1 MSEFTRQDLMTDE
14 AFNLPD
20 IYAKKWQKNFDQIIG
35 SVDKLIGKMDSL
47 SQSVMKENGIKN
59 LKKNTDEFNKTQ
71 NKFND
76 SQKELIKIQNQVEQ
90 ANAKLV
96 ASRSEEYKQLIQT
109 RAAQQQHNK
118 GLREE
123 AKATLQ
129 NLSPL
134 ERLNNERN
142 KAQRNLK
149 NLIAQEELG
158 AKKTDKLTREIK
170 EAQREF
176 NRLDKSFIRVQRSAR
191 QFQDNVGNYPR
202 FLGSAKNALKGFIG
216 AFGIVEGIR
225 LFSRVITNAFKR
237 VREFDKELQNIAGV
251 AGVTRKDLAP
261 LEKQIIAVAG
271 SSTKTSNEVAQLA
284 STLITLGNTQEDVIK
299 LLKPVNDL
307 SIALQTTSEEAADFL
322 GQTLNAFGKGADSAQ
337 EFADIIANVRSST
350 SLNFERIKD
359 AFGFVAP
366 TANALGISVG
376 RLGALVGTLQDNG
389 IKAARAGRLL
399 NTSFARL
406 ITQGLS
412 LDEAL
417 VKINNSQDKVKTAT
431 ELFGAESFTL
441 GLILAANTEK
451 VDRLANEFDNLS
463 EGSLKTLTD
472 EQLKSID
479 AQLKILD
486 STWEQLIISL
496 ENGQG
501 ILSKIGGFF
510 IGIAQSV
517 LDTFVAL
524 EKITSSDYVTFWG
537 KTKSVIATTIPFL
550 KQFVNVHEDLAGRI
564 DEVDKLISKTLEGV
578 NQEFQFGFKGLEKED
593 IQKQLDNIDFFAER
607 IRDELLKSN
616 FSLDEATFIAQK
628 WADNTV
634 EEFSKVAK
642 GVKDTSDAIEGFG
655 ETTSDIIGNQFAQA
669 LDSLSRGGLEQF
681 LIDLKQR
688 QAELVREFDKIGGS
702 ITSVEEMTD
711 AQKELK
717 KEIDQV
723 GKNIQ
728 IVNNAIAVLGDEG
741 SGEVKRLA
749 NNFRKEFEALH
760 KDNEESIEK
769 SIEKQQK
776 AIEKAIKD
784 RAKAYEEGLKEE
796 QKKEAENAAIKEQII
811 NESIQLIGEIYRGFA
826 DLRIQQ
832 ISDELNAIQH
842 KRDREIEAINQ
853 SAATEEQ
860 KEARIAAVNARFDA
874 QERNLKIKQFQAEKQ
889 AALVQVAINTAL
901 GITKSIAS
909 VGLPAAIPLIA
920 LATALGAAQ
929 AAFIAAQPI
938 PQFAA
943 GEKNAEGG
951 PALVSEEGQ
960 ELMIHK
966 GKAFLTPKMPSV
978 IDVPKGADIIPHD
991 LTMKIL
997 ANSLMTNIH
1006 RDSRQFEDTR
1016 LVGTMEK
1023 TSRNIVKAINK
1034 KPVYMGNGVTS
1045 VRSTRVKQLNF
1056 WRNV

>member
-47 SQSVMKENGIKN
+47 SKSVMKDNGIKN

-170 EAQREF
+170 EAQLEF

-202 FLGSAKNALKGFIG
+202 LLGSASNAVRGLVA
-216 AFGIVEGIR
+216 AFGVVGGIQ
-225 LFSRVITNAFKR
+225 LFASAIRDTFRRI
-237 VREFDKELQNIAGV
+237 REFDKELQNIAGV

-406 ITQGLS
+406 ISQGIN

-417 VKINNSQDKVKTAT
+417 QKINDSTDKVATANQI
-431 ELFGAESFTL
+431 FGSESFSL

-451 VDRLANEFDNLS
+451 VDRLADEFDNLS
-463 EGSLKTLTD
+463 EGSLKKLTD
-472 EQLKSID
+472 EQLKSLD
-479 AQLKILD
+479 ARLKILD
-486 STWEQLIISL
+486 STWEQFILGL
-496 ENGQG
+496 ENGEGIISEVTKTIIDFATG
-501 ILSKIGGFF
+501 ILT
-510 IGIAQSV
+510 
-517 LDTFVAL
+517 TFNNL
-524 EKITSSDYVTFWG
+524 QKITDSDYLSFWT
-537 KTKSVIATTIPFL
+537 KTQAVIARTIPFIN
-550 KQFVNVHEDLAGRI
+550 QFIDLNKDLS
-564 DEVDKLISKTLEGV
+564 DELDLLENTISKTLEGV
-578 NQEFQFGFKGLEKED
+578 NQEFLFGLKGLTGSALKGQIDNIRFFEKELAKNLVKAGFTFEQASD
-593 IQKQLDNIDFFAER
+593 VAE
-607 IRDELLKSN
+607 I
-616 FSLDEATFIAQK
+616 
-628 WADNTV
+628 WAKNTILQ
-634 EEFSKVAK
+634 FRNVAK
-642 GVKDTSDAIEGFG
+642 GAEEELSGVG
-655 ETTSDIIGNQFAQA
+655 ETVSKVIGNQFAQA

-769 SIEKQQK
+769 SVEKQQK
-776 AIEKAIKD
+776 AIEKALKD

-997 ANSLMTNIH
+997 ANSLMTNIG

-1045 VRSTRVKQLNF
+1045 VRSTRVRQLNF